1 MEKEV
6 GYRLIYYAEKSNGT
20 IYLLTVYCKRDKE
33 NITNKEI
40 QKIIIE
46 ECL

>member
-1 MEKEV
+1 MERED
-6 GYRLIYYAEKSNGT
+6 GYRLIYYAEKSNGV

-40 QKIIIE
+40 QQIILE
-46 ECL
+46 ECI